1 MGMDVVEGL
10 RQKYQDI
17 GRHLDER
24 HRRLWAAAEA
34 RAWGHGGITQVAA
47 VTGLSIR
54 TIRRGLRELAGE
66 TIPDRWIRRAG
77 GGRKR
82 AEVNDPIVLTALDA
96 LVEPATR
103 GDPMSPL
110 RWTSKSCAKLAEE
123 LTAGGHPV
131 GARTIARLL
140 RELDYSLQGTRKTHE
155 GGDYPNRDAQFRRIN
170 RRVRAFLKL
179 GQPVISVD
187 GKKKEWI
194 GEFAQRG
201 REWRAATMP
210 VEVNAYD
217 YPDLADGKAVPY
229 GVYDLRKNTGWVAV
243 GCDHDTA
250 AFAVA
255 TIQHWWGRQGKADYP
270 QAIRLLICC
279 DGGGSNSIRCKLWKR
294 ELQRFADASDLQVYV
309 CHFPPGTSKWNKIE
323 HRLFSFISI
332 NWRGKPLTNYEV
344 MIDLI
349 SHTTTETGLK
359 VHAELDQTKY
369 PTKIKV
375 SVDELASVNLV
386 ADRFHGEWNYFI
398 KPHIR
403 PPS

>member
-1 MGMDVVEGL
+1 MGMDAVEGL
-10 RQKYQDI
+10 LQKYQDI

-34 RAWGHGGITQVAA
+34 RAWGHGGIAQVAA

-54 TIRRGLRELAGE
+54 TIRRGIRELAGE
-66 TIPDRWIRRAG
+66 IVPDTWIRRTG

-82 AEVNDPIVLTALDA
+82 LEVDDPVVLPALDA
-96 LVEPATR
+96 LVEPVTR

-110 RWTSKSCAKLAEE
+110 RWTSKSCAKLAKE
-123 LTAGGHPV
+123 LTAQGHPV
-131 GARTIARLL
+131 SDRTVARLL
-140 RELDYSLQGTRKTHE
+140 RELDYSLQGTVKSQE
-155 GGDYPNRDAQFRRIN
+155 GGHHPDRDTQFHRIN

-187 GKKKEWI
+187 GKKKELI

-201 REWRAATMP
+201 REWRPAKIP

-229 GVYDLRKNTGWVAV
+229 GVYDLRKNSGWVAV

-255 TIQHWWGRQGKADYP
+255 TIKHWWEQQGTVDYP
-270 QAIRLLICC
+270 QATRLLICC

-294 ELQRFADASDLQVYV
+294 EMQRFADDSGLAISV

-323 HRLFSFISI
+323 HRLFSFMSI
-332 NWRGKPLTNYEV
+332 NWRGKPLTSYEV

-349 SHTTTETGLK
+349 SHTTTEMGLT
-359 VHAELDQTKY
+359 VHAELDPTKY

-375 SVDELASVNLV
+375 SADELASVNLV
-386 ADRFHGEWNYFI
+386 CDRFHGEWNYLI
-398 KPHIR
+398 KPHQR
-403 PPS
+403 SAS